1 MPVSLLPILLLI
13 AFFIVGAI
21 VVFFLNNRFRTRE
34 LDHKERL
41 AAIEKG
47 VDLPAR
53 VTAPWTPRTYLLHGM
68 IWLFAGLAT
77 FVALSAIAATSHHQ
91 VSLEERLAAVNDAR
105 FRGATPAEVEMLLNA
120 PRGEEGMPMGIG
132 FLGLIPV
139 GVGLAYL
146 IFYRI
151 ESKKLL
157 S

>member
-1 MPVSLLPILLLI
+1 MQAPLIILSIASLLI
-13 AFFIVGAI
+13 GAI
-21 VVFFLNNRFRTRE
+21 VVVVLNNRFRTRE
-34 LDHKERL
+34 LDHRERL

-47 VDLPAR
+47 VDLPLR
-53 VTAPWTPRTYLLHGM
+53 ETAPWTPRTYLLHGM
-68 IWLFAGLAT
+68 IWLFAGFAL
-77 FVALSAIAATSHHQ
+77 FVALSGIALTSRHI
-91 VSLEERLAAVNDAR
+91 VPVEARIAAVNDAR

-120 PRGEEGMPMGIG
+120 PRGEEGMPIGVG

-139 GVGLAYL
+139 GIGLAYL